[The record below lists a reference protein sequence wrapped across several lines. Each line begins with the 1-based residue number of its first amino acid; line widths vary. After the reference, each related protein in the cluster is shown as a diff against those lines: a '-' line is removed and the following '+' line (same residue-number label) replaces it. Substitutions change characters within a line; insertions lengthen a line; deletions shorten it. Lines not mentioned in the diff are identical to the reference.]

1 MRKKRRCAFPGT
13 RVLPRLLPTTRTKK
27 LFLKRRRTDQYCLIH
42 HSSYSPPQIRKFS
55 FYSVDKYPFLLTREI
70 FRKVRLVCQQLMW
83 SSVPSSVFHEHSPW
97 SGSCIFPQHSFNF
110 GRLSNWGRKLK
121 RQFSAFFRLAGIPVT
136 LWYVQNWGKNGAVT
150 LTKSC
155 CRVRIHLHW
164 FVTRPFFDGFIM
176 FVILLSSVALALEDP
191 VKEDSERFIITIIVI
206 TITFPWSKLT
216 SFKYSSCSE
225 TRSWAC
231 SITGSRPSSP
241 SSACW
246 RCSTLACSFTPD
258 HTWGPHNVPSTH
270 HVGLIW
276 WNLNTFVVGMCG
288 TWWISLS
295 SPAPSY
301 LFTLSEHI
309 CLLLPPFVPF
319 FLAQI
324 SSGV

>member
-1 MRKKRRCAFPGT
+1 MRKKQGCAFPGT

-121 RQFSAFFRLAGIPVT
+121 RQFSAFFRQAGIPVT
-136 LWYVQNWGKNGAVT
+136 SWYVQNWGKNGTVT

-206 TITFPWSKLT
+206 TITLVKVDIFQILFLLRNQKLGLLDYGFT
-216 SFKYSSCSE
+216 AIFAIECMLKMLDLGMFLHPGSYM
-225 TRSWAC
+225 RS
-231 SITGSRPSSP
+231 R
-241 SSACW
+241 
-246 RCSTLACSFTPD
+246 
-258 HTWGPHNVPSTH
+258 
-270 HVGLIW
+270 
-276 WNLNTFVVGMCG
+276 
-288 TWWISLS
+288 
-295 SPAPSY
+295 
-301 LFTLSEHI
+301 
-309 CLLLPPFVPF
+309 
-319 FLAQI
+319 
-324 SSGV
+324 